1 MEIGAWL
8 RLPDYEAVGVTLL
21 FTTHD
26 PVTNRLPHPARISRR
41 LSNRIA
47 ARESKAYSDV
57 VLRGLGY
64 KDGPVFP
71 DGVSSLKKER
81 FCHEFLRD

>member
-1 MEIGAWL
+1 MMPLWVL
-8 RLPDYEAVGVTLL
+8 HC

-26 PVTNRLPHPARISRR
+26 PVTNPLPNPVRISRR
-41 LSNRIA
+41 LSNRIG
-47 ARESKAYSDV
+47 ARKPKAYSDV

-71 DGVSSLKKER
+71 DCVSSLEKGTSLY
-81 FCHEFLRD
+81 EFLRK